1 VRFFSSGGGMK
12 QLFVQSFRSNF
23 SFARA
28 EDVLWSVGDG
38 ARTIGWGV
46 LFARGTCALE
56 GDLAS
61 LLKN

>member
-1 VRFFSSGGGMK
+1 MK